1 MLWSDGARPWQRPR
15 ENGNEGNLQCL
26 FQLLYPQWN
35 QNMVNTVLLP
45 SRIIF
50 PLRHSTFSPSPS
62 PLPNSILL
70 PPPSPH
76 YHSSSER
83 KMTGFPNNESIFFSL
98 SRITLSPVADIFV
111 VWARCSED
119 GKIRGFILEKVCCYC
134 TSCKYGC
141 ENTHSTLTHTHI
153 LTGYERSLC
162 S

>member
-1 MLWSDGARPWQRPR
+1 MLWSDRARPRQRPR
-15 ENGNEGNLQCL
+15 GNGNEGNLQCL

-50 PLRHSTFSPSPS
+50 PLRHSIFPPLPSPPTPFS
-62 PLPNSILL
+62 SHLPLPTII
-70 PPPSPH
+70 PPV
-76 YHSSSER
+76 
-83 KMTGFPNNESIFFSL
+83 KGKVTGFPNNESILFSL

-119 GKIRGFILEKVCCYC
+119 GKIRGFILEKVCSYC

-141 ENTHSTLTHTHI
+141 ENTHSTLTHTF
-153 LTGYERSLC
+153 
-162 S
+162 